1 MDVSLYQAAAAMNAS
16 SRWQEVI
23 SENLSASQIPGFKKQ
38 TLSFNAV
45 QSGFMDGATGASAAK
60 RATMPLASATTNF
73 QAGELRST
81 GISTDLGIDG
91 PGFFEVRLPDGTK
104 GYTRDGEF
112 RLNTQGQLT
121 TKQGLPVM
129 GQDGPLQLDPNNSAP
144 ITVALTGEV
153 SQGGEQ
159 KGQLHLTE
167 FNNPTALT
175 SSGTGLFTCTDLT
188 AQPRAASAS
197 NVQQGFLENANT
209 SSVSEMANLISAMRF
224 YEANQKVIQTEDDRV
239 GRLISEVANP
249 A

>member
-23 SENLSASQIPGFKKQ
+23 SENLAASQIPGFKKQ

-81 GISTDLGIDG
+81 GVATDLSIEG

-129 GQDGPLQLDPNNSAP
+129 AQAGPLQLDPTNPAP
-144 ITVALTGEV
+144 IAVTPTGEV
-153 SQGGEQ
+153 SQAGEP
-159 KGQLHLTE
+159 KGQLQLTE

-175 SSGTGLFTCTDLT
+175 MRGPGLFADTDLA

-197 NVQQGFLENANT
+197 TIQQGFLENANT
-209 SSVSEMANLISAMRF
+209 SSMSEMGNLISAMRF

-239 GRLISEVANP
+239 GRLISDVANP